1 MDREEKVL
9 NWAAGMDGKRTLLA
23 SGGLYGTLGERKQVS
38 SCNSNLDSYRRGPID
53 GVRRRMTG
61 LVM

>member
-23 SGGLYGTLGERKQVS
+23 SGGLYGTLGKGGR
-38 SCNSNLDSYRRGPID
+38 
-53 GVRRRMTG
+53 
-61 LVM
+61 